1 MKKKKN
7 NCQLPFLDVLFIRN
21 GTHLGTTVHR
31 KDIHNDLY
39 LYWDAYKPVSWK
51 RGTLGT
57 CVNRVY
63 LVCSNKELLHKELAN
78 LKSVFLKKNGY
89 PLSTMSQLMK
99 EIEEKQKEKEV
110 TQISMTEQSNPQEEK
125 VHSLLLPF
133 TGPKGTSIVKNLN
146 KTLKNVL
153 SSNVKTRTT
162 YTGQKLNSRF

>member
-7 NCQLPFLDVLFIRN
+7 NCQLSFLDVLFIRN

-39 LYWDAYKPVSWK
+39 LYWDAYEPVSWK

-63 LVCSNKELLHKELAN
+63 LICSNKELLHKELAN

-99 EIEEKQKEKEV
+99 
-110 TQISMTEQSNPQEEK
+110 
-125 VHSLLLPF
+125 
-133 TGPKGTSIVKNLN
+133 
-146 KTLKNVL
+146 
-153 SSNVKTRTT
+153 
-162 YTGQKLNSRF
+162 